1 MIRITSISGQVFFQ
15 PKKNKNLKVE
25 RVQPS
30 EKPTFHKE
38 KPRDIYDNGLGRK
51 IDKKI

>member
-15 PKKNKNLKVE
+15 AKKKNLKVE
-25 RVQPS
+25 RIQPS
-30 EKPTFHKE
+30 EKPIFHKE